1 MKSMLICVLV
11 WYLVSLTFAANG
23 HPWIANGQIN
33 WINYFFEV
41 MCTAIISFVI
51 DQIFKSKND

>member
-1 MKSMLICVLV
+1 MLICVLV